1 MQNDEVLFVI
11 VGTALATYFL
21 YKYHKKM
28 ANRKLNEAY
37 YQPDQLWTGNKA
49 IGKLH

>member
-1 MQNDEVLFVI
+1 MENDEVLFVT
-11 VGTALATYFL
+11 VGTALTTYIL

-28 ANRKLNEAY
+28 ANKKLNETY
-37 YQPDQLWTGNKA
+37 YQPDQLWTGSKA